1 MRSVP
6 IVRTFG
12 ASFASSFAARFST
25 HHAALKP
32 TGASPMKSRQ
42 AFCFA
47 SILLLA
53 MFAGCELVPAFA
65 RPDVSPQTRVASMK
79 QAFTRTLNLLS
90 DWRVAGIIDDD
101 NQRTVRDAREA
112 GLKGLQTAQGL
123 VDLNNGHPDPQTL
136 ADVLDQVNA
145 ELAKLL
151 GVKAKVAPAA
161 KAKGLTVPDDP
172 KVVGPVIQQTA
183 QVELIAFEVIGAI
196 AALLRLATDKAQQAA
211 NEGRAL
217 TPEEIDEIEN
227 GLDLSVARSRALDP
241 KDT

>member
-1 MRSVP
+1 
-6 IVRTFG
+6 
-12 ASFASSFAARFST
+12 
-25 HHAALKP
+25 
-32 TGASPMKSRQ
+32 MKSRQ

-53 MFAGCELVPAFA
+53 VFAGCELVPAFA

-151 GVKAKVAPAA
+151 GIKAKVAPAA
-161 KAKGLTVPDDP
+161 KAKGLSVPADPTV
-172 KVVGPVIQQTA
+172 PVIQQTA